1 MELVSVVTIEKSKK
15 CLMENYS
22 LNFDFWASQKNSYE
36 LETKYSTVC
45 DLKRKRLATCLPFC
59 QFLVCK

>member
-1 MELVSVVTIEKSKK
+1 
-15 CLMENYS
+15 MENYS

-45 DLKRKRLATCLPFC
+45 DSEKKKPLAICLPFC

>member
-15 CLMENYS
+15 CLLENYS
-22 LNFDFWASQKNSYE
+22 LNFDFWASQKNSYQ

-45 DLKRKRLATCLPFC
+45 DSEKKIN
-59 QFLVCK
+59 V